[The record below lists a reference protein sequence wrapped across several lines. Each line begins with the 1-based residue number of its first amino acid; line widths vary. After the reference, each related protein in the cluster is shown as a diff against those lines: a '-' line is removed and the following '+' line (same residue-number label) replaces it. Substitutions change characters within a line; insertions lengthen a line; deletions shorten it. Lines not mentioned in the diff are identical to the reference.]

1 MRLKFL
7 VLEWDRKVPVLYGA
21 DRRISCLLNCFTS
34 MTLSTGA
41 DLSTTILVRQ
51 PSWWVWSTLLFSFDR
66 SLSRFEECDPHCS
79 EGYTGFIQGIHYPE
93 NYPGK
98 GIHPPHPLIIQGIYP
113 DDYNYNNIRKQNKKF
128 RSERNKFKK
137 FQNKF
142 NTFVS
147 APRNKFKNFRSKQ
160 NTLVPTY
167 YITYL
172 GYPGNYPGN
181 LSREKLSR
189 ELSRE

>member
-1 MRLKFL
+1 M
-7 VLEWDRKVPVLYGA
+7 
-21 DRRISCLLNCFTS
+21 
-34 MTLSTGA
+34 
-41 DLSTTILVRQ
+41 
-51 PSWWVWSTLLFSFDR
+51 
-66 SLSRFEECDPHCS
+66 CS
-79 EGYTGFIQGIHYPE
+79 EGYTGFIQGIHYPG

-142 NTFVS
+142 NKFVS

-160 NTLVPTY
+160 NTFIPTY

-189 ELSRE
+189 ELSRELNCDYKFKTNALQNFRSKQKKIQKVSKQCRSAP

>member
-1 MRLKFL
+1 MVK
-7 VLEWDRKVPVLYGA
+7 
-21 DRRISCLLNCFTS
+21 S
-34 MTLSTGA
+34 
-41 DLSTTILVRQ
+41 
-51 PSWWVWSTLLFSFDR
+51 
-66 SLSRFEECDPHCS
+66 DPHCS
-79 EGYTGFIQGIHYPE
+79 GGYTGFIQGCHYPG

-113 DDYNYNNIRKQNKKF
+113 DDYNYNNIRKQNNKF

-142 NTFVS
+142 NKFVS

-172 GYPGNYPGN
+172 GY
-181 LSREKLSR
+181 RELSR
-189 ELSRE
+189 ELSREFNCYYKLKTNTLQNFRSKQNQIQKVSI

>member
-1 MRLKFL
+1 MSSLDPLPISINWTQRNGLRVHNQSFRNYAVSKFHA
-7 VLEWDRKVPVLYGA
+7 G
-21 DRRISCLLNCFTS
+21 
-34 MTLSTGA
+34 
-41 DLSTTILVRQ
+41 
-51 PSWWVWSTLLFSFDR
+51 
-66 SLSRFEECDPHCS
+66 PHCS
-79 EGYTGFIQGIHYPE
+79 EWYTGFIQGIHYPG

-142 NTFVS
+142 NKFVS

-160 NTLVPTY
+160 NTFIPTY

-189 ELSRE
+189 ELSRELNCDYKFKTNALQNFRSKQKKIQKVSKQCRSAP